1 MDRREFLTRSG
12 ITVTSLGVS
21 QALHGRRLAAKTGSL
36 SKCHNANVLMITC
49 HDLGRH
55 IGCYGVKTV
64 HTDNIDGLAKK
75 GVRFQNYF
83 ATDCV
88 CSPSRGSI
96 LTGRY
101 PQANGLMGLT
111 HQPWGWSF
119 KKGEKHVAAILGEA
133 GYETTLVG
141 LQHVTSGD
149 PGSLGYQHVLS
160 KNRKAAETVQ
170 ATREL
175 LQKARKQNRPFFIK
189 AGFFEVHRPFT
200 VGTDTKKG
208 VFVPHYL
215 KDTPEIR
222 EDLARFQGTIRF
234 FDTCVGEILDA
245 LRNSHVAESTLVIF
259 TSDHGIPYPGAKW
272 CLYDPGIETTLIMY
286 HPGTELEGGK
296 VFQQLMS
303 NVDFLPTLLDILGVD
318 IPQNL
323 QGHSFKEVI
332 EGTKTDPPR
341 NEIFAQR
348 TSHALRDNTSRT
360 VRTTRYK
367 LIRYFEPGRLIEF
380 PTDAVPQRVAE
391 HTERPKRNMVRRPVV
406 QLFDLKEDPH
416 ERNDLAASPE
426 YASIARDLSDRLWRW
441 MEDVGD
447 PILDGPLVTPYYKQ
461 AMEDYHRFQHQ
472 RSGQ

>member
-1 MDRREFLTRSG
+1 MNRREFLKLSG
-12 ITVTSLGVS
+12 FAATSLGVS
-21 QALHGRRLAAKTGSL
+21 QVLHSTRLAAKTGGL

-49 HDLGRH
+49 HDIGQHL
-55 IGCYGVKTV
+55 GCYGVKTV
-64 HTDNIDGLAKK
+64 HTDNLDELAKK
-75 GVRFQNYF
+75 GIRFQNYF

-88 CSPSRGSI
+88 CSPSRGGI

-111 HQPWGWSF
+111 HQPWGWSL
-119 KKGEKHVAAILGEA
+119 KKDEKHLAAILREA

-149 PGSLGYQHVLS
+149 PASLGYQNVLS
-160 KNRKAAETVQ
+160 QERQAGKTVQ
-170 ATREL
+170 TTKEL
-175 LQKARKQNRPFFIK
+175 LQQARKLDRPFFMK
-189 AGFFEVHRPFT
+189 VGFFEVHRPFT
-200 VGTDTKKG
+200 NGKDTGKG
-208 VFVPHYL
+208 IFIPHFL

-222 EDLARFQGTIRF
+222 EDLAKLQGTIRF
-234 FDTCVGEILDA
+234 FDKCVGEILDA
-245 LRNSHVAESTLVIF
+245 LKKSRVADNTLVIF

-272 CLYDPGIETTLIMY
+272 CLYDPGIQTPLIMH
-286 HPGTELEGGK
+286 HPGTVIEGGK

-323 QGHSFKEVI
+323 HGHSFREVI
-332 EGTKTDPPR
+332 EGKRTDSPR

-360 VRTTRYK
+360 VRTIRYK

-391 HTERPKRNMVRRPVV
+391 HTERPKRPMGKRPVV

-416 ERNDLAASPE
+416 ERNDLAGSPE
-426 YASIARDLSDRLWRW
+426 YANIVRDLSNRLWRW
-441 MEDVGD
+441 MEEVGD
-447 PILDGPLVTPYYKQ
+447 PILDGPLLTPYYKE
-461 AMEDYHRFQHQ
+461 AIEDYRRFQHKK
-472 RSGQ
+472 SK

>member
-1 MDRREFLTRSG
+1 MNRREFLARSG
-12 ITVTSLGVS
+12 IAVTSLGVS
-21 QALHGRRLAAKTGSL
+21 QVLQGRRLIARTGSL
-36 SKCHNANVLMITC
+36 SKRLKPNVLMITC
-49 HDLGRH
+49 HDIGRH

-64 HTDNIDGLAKK
+64 HTDNLDELAKK
-75 GVRFQNYF
+75 GIRFQNYF

-119 KKGEKHVAAILGEA
+119 KKGEKHVAAILKEA

-149 PGSLGYQHVLS
+149 PASLGYQHVLS

-170 ATREL
+170 ATKEL
-175 LQKARKQNRPFFIK
+175 LRKARKLDRPFFIK
-189 AGFFEVHRPFT
+189 VGFFEVHRPFT
-200 VGTDTKKG
+200 VGTDTEKG
-208 VFVPHYL
+208 VFIPNYL

-234 FDTCVGEILDA
+234 FDNCVGEILDA
-245 LRNSHVAESTLVIF
+245 LRKSQVAENTLVIF

-272 CLYDPGIETTLIMY
+272 CLYDPGIETPLIMY

-296 VFQQLMS
+296 VFRQLMS

-323 QGHSFKEVI
+323 QGHSFREVI
-332 EGTKTDPPR
+332 EGAKTDSPR
-341 NEIFAQR
+341 DEIFAQR

-391 HTERPKRNMVRRPVV
+391 HTERPKRKGGRRPVV

-416 ERNDLAASPE
+416 ERNNLAESPE
-426 YASIARDLSDRLWRW
+426 YTSIVRDLSDRLWRW

-447 PILDGPLVTPYYKQ
+447 PILDGPLVTPYYKE
-461 AMEDYHRFQHQ
+461 AMEDYHQFRHKRRRQ
-472 RSGQ
+472 